1 VQSQKYQTK
10 EMNRVKNP
18 SLQYVSNSFR
28 TIMKIKAIKIISCQS
43 LLLQRKQLLRL
54 LSSLMISNNILE
66 IKANKKRI

>member
-1 VQSQKYQTK
+1 
-10 EMNRVKNP
+10 MNRVKNP